1 MNISANPLEFIF
13 QPRSIAVIGA
23 SADPRSL
30 GYHFVRHLIDYGYR
44 GKIYPINP
52 KLKEAFNITVYPNLG
67 EVQDTVDYVICCIS
81 ASKVVDLISECS
93 SHGVKAIHLFT
104 GRLSETGR
112 MEAIET
118 ERQILKKAKEYDI
131 RLIGPNCAG
140 VYYPGGG
147 ISFSY
152 DFPKDSGCI
161 SGFFQ
166 SGGAATEFIR
176 YASLRGI
183 RFSKIISY
191 GNAIDLNETDFLQ
204 YFSQDKETKVIVGYI
219 EGVKDGRTFLN
230 TLKSVALIKPV
241 IIIKGGRSNAG
252 MRSAASHTAS
262 IAGSIDIWEIA
273 LKQSG
278 AILAESMDDL
288 IDLAV
293 SFSFFPEIYKTHV
306 GIAGGGGGRTVLSA
320 DEWEEAGF
328 NVIPLPDRIKNKIR
342 EVAPDIWDWIG
353 NPGDRSMMEGSRFS
367 TGDLLKMMSK
377 EAGFDLLIANVTDD
391 APFEK
396 EIWIHTIKEEVD
408 DCIDIQRS
416 RTKPLAVIL
425 RTADLCINH
434 FGNWR
439 WEFIAEQRTRLIDAQ
454 IPVFSTFSRAAKTIG
469 RLIDY
474 YQRRS
479 VSFSAKK

>member
-1 MNISANPLEFIF
+1 MSANPLEIIF

-23 SADPRSL
+23 SGDPKSL
-30 GYHFVRHLIDYGYR
+30 GYHFLRHLIDYGYR
-44 GKIYPINP
+44 GKIYPVNP
-52 KLKEAFNITVYPNLG
+52 NLKEVFNLTAYPNLG
-67 EVQDTVDYVICCIS
+67 EVPDTVDYVICCIS
-81 ASKVVDLISECS
+81 ASKVVELISECS
-93 SHGVKAIHLFT
+93 IRGVKAVHLFT

-118 ERQILKKAKEYDI
+118 ERQILKKAKEFNI

-140 VYYPGGG
+140 LYYPGGG

-152 DFPKDSGCI
+152 DFPKDSGFV
-161 SGFFQ
+161 GAFFQ

-204 YFSQDKETKVIVGYI
+204 YFSKDKETKIILGYI

-230 TLKSVALIKPV
+230 MLKSVASIKPV

-252 MRSAASHTAS
+252 IRSAASHTAS
-262 IAGSIDIWEIA
+262 IAGSIDIWETA

-278 AILAESMDDL
+278 VVLAESMDDM

-293 SFSFFPEIYKTHV
+293 AFSFLPEIYKTHV

-328 NVIPLPDRIKNKIR
+328 NVVPLPDSIRNKIR

-367 TGDLLKMMSK
+367 TGDLLEMMSK
-377 EAGFDLLIANVTDD
+377 ETDFDLLIANVTDD

-396 EIWIHTIKEEVD
+396 EMWIHTIRKEID
-408 DCIDIQRS
+408 DFIDIHRS
-416 RTKPLAVIL
+416 RAKPLAVIL
-425 RTADLCINH
+425 RTADLGISH
-434 FGNWR
+434 SENWR

-474 YQRRS
+474 YQ
-479 VSFSAKK
+479 KKSHVPSL